1 MSPVRVHRE
10 VRGPS
15 DGPVVVLADS
25 LGSTLAMWD
34 PQMADLAR
42 TFRVVR
48 YDLRGHGGSP
58 SPDGPYTIADLGGDL
73 LALLDDLQVETAS
86 VCGLSLG
93 GMVAMW
99 VAANAPDRIDRLVLC
114 ATSARL
120 GPPEMWAAR
129 AEKVLAEDVGAV
141 ADLVVGRWF
150 TPGYAARHPDVV
162 DRMRVMI
169 SSCSAVGYAGC
180 CRAIERMDLT
190 GDLASIAA
198 PTLVVVGAEDTATPL
213 EHAERIAAG
222 VPGARLAVVPDAAHL
237 VNVEQ
242 PAAVTRL
249 ILDHL
254 DHRELLEGT
263 A

>member
-10 VRGPS
+10 VSGPS

-34 PQMADLAR
+34 PQVVDLAR
-42 TFRVVR
+42 SHRVVR

-58 SPDGPYTIADLGGDL
+58 APEGSYTIADLGGDL
-73 LALLDDLQVETAS
+73 LALLDDLEIERAN

-93 GMVAMW
+93 AMVAMW
-99 VAANAPDRIDRLVLC
+99 VAAHAPDRIDRLVLC

-129 AEKVLAEDVGAV
+129 ADKVLAEDVGAV

-150 TPGYAARHPDVV
+150 TPAYAGRHPEVV
-162 DRMRVMI
+162 VRMRAMI
-169 SSCSAVGYAGC
+169 ASCSAVGYAGC
-180 CRAIERMDLT
+180 CRAIEVMDLT
-190 GDLASIAA
+190 GDLGSIAA
-198 PTLVVVGAEDTATPL
+198 PTLVVVGADDVATPV
-213 EHAERIAAG
+213 EHAERIVAG
-222 VPGARLAVVPDAAHL
+222 IPDARLAVVADAAHL

-254 DHRELLEGT
+254 DQGERLEGT

>member
-10 VRGPS
+10 VSGPS
-15 DGPVVVLADS
+15 DGPVVVLANS

-34 PQMADLAR
+34 PQVAELAR
-42 TFRVVR
+42 TSRVVR

-58 SPDGPYTIADLGGDL
+58 APDGPYTIADLGGDL
-73 LALLDDLQVETAS
+73 LALLDDLDVERAS

-93 GMVAMW
+93 AMVAMW
-99 VAANAPDRIDRLVLC
+99 VAAHAPDRIDRLVLC

-120 GPPEMWAAR
+120 GPPEMWATR
-129 AEKVLAEDVGAV
+129 AETVVAKDVGAV

-150 TPGYAARHPDVV
+150 TPAYAAGHPEVV
-162 DRMRVMI
+162 KRMRAMI
-169 SSCSAVGYAGC
+169 ASCSAVGYAGC

-198 PTLVVVGAEDTATPL
+198 PTLVVVGADDVATPV
-213 EHAERIAAG
+213 EHAERIVAG
-222 VPGARLAVVPDAAHL
+222 IADARLAVVADAAHL

-249 ILDHL
+249 VLDHL
-254 DHRELLEGT
+254 GNLEPLEDT

>member
-15 DGPVVVLADS
+15 DAPVVVLADS
-25 LGSTLAMWD
+25 LGSTFAMWD
-34 PQMADLAR
+34 PQMADLIR
-42 TFRVVR
+42 TYRVVR

-73 LALLDDLQVETAS
+73 LALLDDLAVERAS

-93 GMVAMW
+93 AMAAMW
-99 VAANAPDRIDRLVLC
+99 VAAHAPDRIDGLVLC

-120 GPPEMWAAR
+120 GPPEMWSAR
-129 AEKVLAEDVGAV
+129 AEKVLAEGVGAV
-141 ADLVVGRWF
+141 ADVVVGRWF
-150 TPGYAARHPDVV
+150 TPAYAAEHPELV
-162 DRMRVMI
+162 DRMRTMI
-169 SSCSAVGYAGC
+169 ASCSAVGYAGC

-190 GDLASIAA
+190 GDLASIVAR
-198 PTLVVVGAEDTATPL
+198 TLVVVGADDVATPV
-213 EHAERIAAG
+213 EHAERIADGIPAASL
-222 VPGARLAVVPDAAHL
+222 VVVPDAAHL
-237 VNVEQ
+237 VNVQQ

-254 DHRELLEGT
+254 DHLEGP